1 MENFDFNEK
10 PVAKEKNVFLLHLDI
25 PRIILICAVIIGIV
39 VTTFLLGMNFSE
51 NKVVSNTALVSPDI
65 PNDTLAQLDKGIDLG
80 TLPQNPDFS
89 TLDNPPDNL
98 TDNLTRIEE
107 PKTSTENVTN
117 KEANPGFSLANND
130 ILSTQVINQKE
141 MKKTTP
147 VKTTSKKNTA
157 TIKNTVKKNKIV
169 EVAQTEEIHSKN
181 KAHRSW
187 SIQVASYNTIFK
199 AQKEAKYLHS
209 MNYDAFVDKADI
221 SGKTY
226 YRVKIGPIL
235 KEDKAIGMLQEIQ
248 SIDKYKESYIVKE

>member
-25 PRIILICAVIIGIV
+25 PRIILICAVLIGIV

-80 TLPQNPDFS
+80 TLPQNPDFL
-89 TLDNPPDNL
+89 TLDNAPDNPIDTL
-98 TDNLTRIEE
+98 PRIEE

-147 VKTTSKKNTA
+147 V
-157 TIKNTVKKNKIV
+157 
-169 EVAQTEEIHSKN
+169 
-181 KAHRSW
+181 
-187 SIQVASYNTIFK
+187 
-199 AQKEAKYLHS
+199 
-209 MNYDAFVDKADI
+209 
-221 SGKTY
+221 
-226 YRVKIGPIL
+226 
-235 KEDKAIGMLQEIQ
+235 
-248 SIDKYKESYIVKE
+248 